1 MGEVKLTKAEYTV
14 GTQTLDV
21 MDMLEKIKAE
31 NYGAIELPMA
41 KLDAD
46 LRKDNRITTPADAEA
61 LRLTPPRLVV
71 EYTDEKGIPH
81 QIDKTGSAQAPSPPT
96 KEKFE
101 GKNDTVAIGGRTMF
115 GRLIQTP
122 SEIFKD
128 MGMFAAKGSFLF
140 GFALFW
146 TVMVIWTYTQWTYIG
161 VELTPISGVAGDPR
175 VYTTENFGI
184 FSKYVIG
191 LTALGMGAFA
201 ALCEIT
207 KLDGVIAKYVGIVP
221 VYGWLMRAIM
231 TMATGFAPIAGFF
244 LQLMVWFTIVRPI
257 EMFKKNP
264 APNKISLSGVP
275 GIPKLGV

>member
-1 MGEVKLTKAEYTV
+1 MGEVKLTKAEYIV

-21 MDMLEKIKAE
+21 MDLLNKIKAE

-41 KLDAD
+41 KLDED
-46 LRKDNRITTPADAEA
+46 LRKDHRITTPADAEA

-71 EYTDEKGIPH
+71 DYTDEKGIPH
-81 QIDKTGSAQAPSPPT
+81 HIEKVGAAQAAPIPPA

-101 GKNDTVAIGGRTMF
+101 NDDGVAIGKRSVL

-128 MGMFAAKGSFLF
+128 MGMFAARGSFLF

-161 VELTPISGVAGDPR
+161 IELTPLKGAAGDPTK
-175 VYTTENFGI
+175 YTTENLGI
-184 FSKYVIG
+184 FAKYVVG
-191 LTALGMGAFA
+191 LTALVMGALA
-201 ALCEIT
+201 ALCEYSKINAT
-207 KLDGVIAKYVGIVP
+207 IAKYVGGVP

-231 TMATGFAPIAGFF
+231 TITSGFAPIAGLF
-244 LQLMVWFTIVRPI
+244 LQLMIWFTVVRPI
-257 EMFKKNP
+257 EALKKNP
-264 APNKISLSGVP
+264 SPNSLEIPGVGKLA
-275 GIPKLGV
+275 GIM

>member
-1 MGEVKLTKAEYTV
+1 MGEVKLTKADYIV

-21 MDMLEKIKAE
+21 RDILEKIKAE

-46 LRKDNRITTPADAEA
+46 LRKDNRIVTPADAEA

-71 EYTDEKGIPH
+71 DYTDEKGIPH
-81 QIDKTGSAQAPSPPT
+81 HIDKVGSAQPPPVPT

-101 GKNDTVAIGGRTMF
+101 DGGDKVAIGGRSVF

-161 VELTPISGVAGDPR
+161 IELTPMEGAAGDPTK
-175 VYTTENFGI
+175 YTTENLGI
-184 FSKYVIG
+184 FSKYVVG
-191 LTALGMGAFA
+191 LTALVMGALA
-201 ALCEIT
+201 ALCEYSKINAT
-207 KLDGVIAKYVGIVP
+207 LAKYVGGTP

-231 TMATGFAPIAGFF
+231 TITTGFAPIAGLF
-244 LQLMVWFTIVRPI
+244 LQLMIWFTVVRPI
-257 EMFKKNP
+257 EALKKNP
-264 APNKISLSGVP
+264 HPNSLTMLSVD
-275 GIPKLGV
+275 KLGKL

>member
-1 MGEVKLTKAEYTV
+1 MGEVKLTKAEYIV

-21 MDMLEKIKAE
+21 MDLLEKIKDE

-41 KLDAD
+41 KLDED

-71 EYTDEKGIPH
+71 DYVDEKGIPH
-81 QIDKTGSAQAPSPPT
+81 HIEKTGAAQAAPLPPA

-101 GKNDTVAIGGRTMF
+101 DGKDTVAIGGRSTF

-146 TVMVIWTYTQWTYIG
+146 TVMVIWTFTQWTYIG
-161 VELTPISGVAGDPR
+161 IELTPLKGAAGDPNK
-175 VYTTENFGI
+175 YTTENLGI
-184 FSKYVIG
+184 FSKYIVG
-191 LTALGMGAFA
+191 LTALAMGALA
-201 ALCEIT
+201 ALCEYSKVNAT
-207 KLDGVIAKYVGIVP
+207 IAKYVGGVP

-231 TMATGFAPIAGFF
+231 TITSGFAPIAGFF
-244 LQLMVWFTIVRPI
+244 LQLMIWFTVVRPI
-257 EMFKKNP
+257 EALKKNP
-264 APNKISLSGVP
+264 SPNSLTDSFS
-275 GIPKLGV
+275 KLMP